1 MLESLKQFNG
11 QLGEGA
17 TLSAN
22 ISKLTPKE
30 ISRGINNFVQDKR
43 LGIGRGFH
51 KGKGWDSHGISL
63 QPRAPARSPLAPC
76 LRGARCLQTVPAC
89 ALAAPLPL
97 GALWVCWGLAARGSQ
112 RQEWMRRRVTFRGR
126 AASRTIRVAIPP

>member
-22 ISKLTPKE
+22 IKNLTPKE
-30 ISRGINNFVQDKR
+30 ISRGIINFVQDKR

-51 KGKGWDSHGISL
+51 KGKGWDSKGISP
-63 QPRAPARSPLAPC
+63 QPRAPARPLLALLAC
-76 LRGARCLQTVPAC
+76 GGHTVPVR
-89 ALAAPLPL
+89 ALAVHCLWGHCLCGPGRKRLSAPGSP
-97 GALWVCWGLAARGSQ
+97 CAAG
-112 RQEWMRRRVTFRGR
+112 
-126 AASRTIRVAIPP
+126 

>member
-1 MLESLKQFNG
+1 MLESLKLFNG

-22 ISKLTPKE
+22 IRNLSPKE

-51 KGKGWDSHGISL
+51 KGKGWDSHGISP
-63 QPRAPARSPLAPC
+63 QPRAPARPLLAPHAC
-76 LRGARCLQTVPAC
+76 GRHTVPVR
-89 ALAAPLPL
+89 ALDFHC
-97 GALWVCWGLAARGSQ
+97 LWRHCL
-112 RQEWMRRRVTFRGR
+112 
-126 AASRTIRVAIPP
+126 

>member
-51 KGKGWDSHGISL
+51 KGKGWDSHGVVTCHSYG
-63 QPRAPARSPLAPC
+63 C
-76 LRGARCLQTVPAC
+76 GYNMGADLKAEI
-89 ALAAPLPL
+89 L
-97 GALWVCWGLAARGSQ
+97 
-112 RQEWMRRRVTFRGR
+112 
-126 AASRTIRVAIPP
+126 